1 MLPAAWGRVMLRREF
16 LGVLGGTAIAWP
28 LAVRAQQ
35 PAMPVVGFLNGRSP
49 ASDAHLVAAFRQA
62 LNESGYVEGRNVT
75 IEFLWAEGQLDRLP
89 ALAADLVRRKVSV
102 IFAGAIDTQ
111 IPAVKAAVATIP
123 TVMGT
128 GGDPVE
134 LGIVTS
140 FNRPGGNA
148 TAITVISAALW
159 PKRLEL
165 LREMASRS
173 NVIAVLVNPNNYNAE
188 SSMRDIRAAAR
199 AMGQEILI
207 LNARTERDFDTAFAM
222 LINERAG
229 ALVVGDDPIFINQR
243 ERLVGLAARHSVPAI
258 YGRREFAA
266 AGGLMSYGGSTIDQY
281 RQAGLYIGQIL
292 KGAKPGELPV
302 LQPTKFDLVIN
313 LKTAKALGLTV
324 QDKLIALAD
333 EVIE

>member
-1 MLPAAWGRVMLRREF
+1 MLRREF

-173 NVIAVLVNPNNYNAE
+173 NVIAVLVNPDNHNAE
-188 SSMRDIRAAAR
+188 PALRDIRAAAR
-199 AMGQEILI
+199 AMGQEILD
-207 LNARTERDFDTAFAM
+207 LER
-222 LINERAG
+222 
-229 ALVVGDDPIFINQR
+229 Q
-243 ERLVGLAARHSVPAI
+243 H
-258 YGRREFAA
+258 
-266 AGGLMSYGGSTIDQY
+266 
-281 RQAGLYIGQIL
+281 
-292 KGAKPGELPV
+292 
-302 LQPTKFDLVIN
+302 
-313 LKTAKALGLTV
+313 
-324 QDKLIALAD
+324 
-333 EVIE
+333 